1 MPSWDFQRAVAA
13 VILGVTHEDGFA
25 LAGSGAIRE
34 HGLTDRPT
42 QDVDLFTLNAT
53 EARFAD
59 AVNRAMTA
67 LSERGYEPTLTRT
80 SGLFAR
86 LLVTRDDERLE
97 VDLGVDWRGHDPVMF
112 DIGPV
117 LAIDDAVA
125 NKVGAVYSRAA
136 ARDFL
141 DVDSIRRSERF
152 SDPELLRLAAE
163 HDPGFE
169 DGTFADQRGLVS
181 ISAQTRSPST
191 ASPPSRSKGSR
202 IGCSPGAIGSWTA

>member
-1 MPSWDFQRAVAA
+1 MPRLVGGTLPRIGRRLAMPNWDFQRAVAA
-13 VILGVTHEDGFA
+13 VILGVTHEDGFV

-59 AVNRAMTA
+59 AVSRAMTA
-67 LSERGYEPTLTRT
+67 MGEHGYDASLTR
-80 SGLFAR
+80 SSSLFAR

-136 ARDFL
+136 VRDFL

-163 HDPGFE
+163 HDPGF
-169 DGTFADQRGLVS
+169 
-181 ISAQTRSPST
+181 
-191 ASPPSRSKGSR
+191 
-202 IGCSPGAIGSWTA
+202 